1 MNMPNGICRIP
12 VRATVAVSHGKSTMI
27 DAEYADIPAAAIA
40 EYIVQHI
47 DPEKIFG
54 KQEGEPE

>member
-1 MNMPNGICRIP
+1 
-12 VRATVAVSHGKSTMI
+12 MI

-54 KQEGEPE
+54 KQDGEPE